1 MSIRPANERERYAL
15 ERDQLRGEIL
25 DRATAGATYRT
36 IAAELGLETRQV
48 YGICRRAGAKAPR
61 QPRPPDAAITQ
72 RDREILEDVRA
83 GISMGAAARRYG
95 ISRQRVDQIC
105 QREGVRPRL
114 PRGCNIAP
122 EDRAALR
129 ERDLAIIERV
139 GAGASTTTVSHE
151 FGLSANYVRSI
162 CRKAGIEPPPRPRNE
177 VMVQRDRQIV
187 EQVLAGSTTV
197 AIARAFG
204 ISQTTASK
212 ICLRAGLR
220 RRQTDAALHERDL
233 MIIKQVKAG
242 ESFAAI
248 SREVGVTPS
257 RIQQICSKAGVKAN
271 RRDESMAQRDLIIIK
286 QVRAG
291 GALKAVAHAFG
302 LSPGRVWHICERAG
316 VRSKYVRGPRS
327 SS

>member
-129 ERDLAIIERV
+129 ERDLAIAE
-139 GAGASTTTVSHE
+139 
-151 FGLSANYVRSI
+151 
-162 CRKAGIEPPPRPRNE
+162 
-177 VMVQRDRQIV
+177 
-187 EQVLAGSTTV
+187 
-197 AIARAFG
+197 
-204 ISQTTASK
+204 
-212 ICLRAGLR
+212 
-220 RRQTDAALHERDL
+220 
-233 MIIKQVKAG
+233 QVKAG
-242 ESFAAI
+242 TSV
-248 SREVGVTPS
+248 S
-257 RIQQICSKAGVKAN
+257 
-271 RRDESMAQRDLIIIK
+271 
-286 QVRAG
+286 
-291 GALKAVAHAFG
+291 AVSHAFG
-302 LSPGRVWHICERAG
+302 LSQEWIRDICRTAGVKTPGRWPK
-316 VRSKYVRGPRS
+316 SP
-327 SS
+327 